1 MSRTPYKTLTQ
12 SVVETL
18 RARILKGEFGAGAP
32 LRQDTLAQELN
43 VSRVPVREALM
54 QLEAQGLVR
63 FEAHRGA
70 VVTELDA
77 DAIDELFY
85 LRAMLESDM
94 LFHAIDKLT
103 EADLQQA
110 EQILAEFDQVL
121 ETGTHIERW
130 SELNRRFHTILYG
143 PAQRPRTLALVD
155 QINLSC
161 DRYIQLELLH
171 SRQGIITAEREHTQ
185 LLTLCR
191 ERRKF
196 EAAAL
201 LKQHIETAGQSIKQ
215 LLTSR

>member
-1 MSRTPYKTLTQ
+1 MSRAPYKTLTQ

-18 RARILKGEFGAGAP
+18 RSRILKGEFKAGAP

-54 QLEAQGLVR
+54 QLEAQGLVK

-77 DAIDELFY
+77 EAIDELFY
-85 LRAMLESDM
+85 LRAMLESDL
-94 LFHAIDKLT
+94 LFQAFDQLT
-103 EADLQQA
+103 EEHLSQA
-110 EQILAEFDQVL
+110 EAILAEFDQML
-121 ETGTHIERW
+121 ETGDQIDRW
-130 SELNRRFHTILYG
+130 SELNRRFHTTLYG
-143 PAQRPRTLALVD
+143 PARRPRTLALVD

-161 DRYIQLELLH
+161 DRYIQVELLH

-185 LLTLCR
+185 LLALCR
-191 ERRKF
+191 QRRKF

-201 LKQHIETAGQSIKQ
+201 LRQHIESAGRSIKH
-215 LLTSR
+215 LLNSR